1 MARAYRKKPVVVEA
15 VQWTGENHAEMCEFI
30 DPEVFE
36 IKPKEGLIIH
46 TLEGDHHASPGDYII
61 KGVNGEFYPCKPDIF
76 AKTYESSTLTP
87 PNEPERAGLY
97 GKYTVYKNKDGSLV
111 TDCFILRP
119 AKDPAAVA
127 ALRAYAAAT
136 DNAELAADIINWVGA
151 EPNEPLPVLINDE
164 PDREYIDYICPR
176 CKDIISQRRRG
187 QRMETVYQCKFHDNC
202 GQRVDWS
209 DPRPYRRPPEGE
221 EDT

>member
-1 MARAYRKKPVVVEA
+1 MTEAEKAYQYFVIAVPENEEQAKAYFWARKAL
-15 VQWTGENHAEMCEFI
+15 Q
-30 DPEVFE
+30 
-36 IKPKEGLIIH
+36 
-46 TLEGDHHASPGDYII
+46 
-61 KGVNGEFYPCKPDIF
+61 
-76 AKTYESSTLTP
+76 STLTP

-151 EPNEPLPVLINDE
+151 EANERVKVMEAINNAAVAYIEGGPYENDLPGMELALKI
-164 PDREYIDYICPR
+164 DRLSRDF
-176 CKDIISQRRRG
+176 
-187 QRMETVYQCKFHDNC
+187 V
-202 GQRVDWS
+202 
-209 DPRPYRRPPEGE
+209 RPPEGE
-221 EDT
+221 ADA